1 MALGTIFAVVSSN
14 AVDVRPTTGV
24 TPFFWKSKALTPAMN
39 GVAMDVPDSTPKLP
53 RGMGR
58 VERMLPPGAATA
70 GLKNISFVG
79 PYEVKEEIRP
89 PEGSGKEDA
98 PPL

>member
-1 MALGTIFAVVSSN
+1 MVSNSAVE
-14 AVDVRPTTGV
+14 VRPTTGV
-24 TPFFWKSKALTPAMN
+24 TPFFWKSKALTPATN

-53 RGMGR
+53 RGIGS

-70 GLKNISFVG
+70 GLKNMSFVG

-89 PEGSGKEDA
+89 PLGSGKEKAA
-98 PPL
+98 PL